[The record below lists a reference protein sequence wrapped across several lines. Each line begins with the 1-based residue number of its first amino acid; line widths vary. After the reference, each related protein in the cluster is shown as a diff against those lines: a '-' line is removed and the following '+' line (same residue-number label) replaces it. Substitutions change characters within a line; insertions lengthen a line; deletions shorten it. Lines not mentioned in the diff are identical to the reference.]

1 MRQAATVLIFI
12 FALACAS
19 GTALAQSGR
28 NRATQGAD
36 GNSTNRANSSSPDSA
51 TNSSS
56 REDGAV
62 APNVNQR
69 EEIAGD
75 VLRVD
80 TSLVTVPVSVMD
92 RDGKYIPSLGRE
104 DFHIFE
110 DGVEQKIAYFATVD
124 QPFTVALLMDTSR
137 STNFKLEDIQDAAIA
152 FVKQLKTEDRVMV
165 ISFDDKINVL
175 VKPTDDRDELIR
187 AIRRTRTG
195 GGTRLYDAVD
205 QVIKQHLKG
214 ITGRKAIVLFTDG
227 VDTTSR
233 RATYES
239 TIREAEEFD
248 ALAYSVAYDTS
259 DAVGNSPGQS
269 QRLPLPGGRGGIIFG
284 SPFPRW
290 PMPGPGGGRGGR
302 GGGVPGGGS
311 NDEDYRR
318 ANQYLHDLADKT
330 GGRYYR
336 GDSLQN
342 ISDAFA
348 QIADELRR
356 QYSLGYYPK
365 TIAEAGQRR
374 QIKVRVNQPNMV
386 VKARD
391 SYIYSQKKADT
402 TGANQQQ
409 LSTPN
414 TQGNHL
420 NKAGTR

>member
-1 MRQAATVLIFI
+1 MKQFAIVFLFL
-12 FALACAS
+12 FALACVS
-19 GTALAQSGR
+19 GTASAQSGR
-28 NRATQGAD
+28 NRANQGAD
-36 GNSTNRANSSSPDSA
+36 GNSTNSSSPDSA
-51 TNSSS
+51 KSSS
-56 REDGAV
+56 HVEGADS
-62 APNVNQR
+62 PNINR
-69 EEIAGD
+69 SEEVAGD

-92 RDGKYIPSLGRE
+92 RSGKYIPSLSRE

-137 STNFKLEDIQDAAIA
+137 STNFKLEDIQNAAIA
-152 FVKQLKTEDRVMV
+152 FVKQLKAEDRVMV
-165 ISFDDKINVL
+165 VSFDDKINVL
-175 VKPTDDRDELIR
+175 TKPTDDREVLIN

-205 QVIKQHLKG
+205 QVIRQHLKG

-239 TIREAEEFD
+239 TIREAEELD
-248 ALAYSVAYDTS
+248 ALAYPVAYDTN
-259 DAVGNSPGQS
+259 AGVGNGPGQS

-284 SPFPRW
+284 TPFPRW

-302 GGGVPGGGS
+302 GGGPGGGGS

-318 ANQYLHDLADKT
+318 ANAYLHDLAEKT

-342 ISDAFA
+342 ISEAFA

-365 TIAEAGQRR
+365 STAQDGQRR
-374 QIKVRVNQPNMV
+374 QIKVRVNQPNLAV
-386 VKARD
+386 SARD
-391 SYIYSQKKADT
+391 SYIYTQKKPDT
-402 TGANQQQ
+402 TQANQQQ
-409 LSTPN
+409 LTTPN
-414 TQGNHL
+414 APGNHL
-420 NKAGTR
+420 NKEGTR

>member
-1 MRQAATVLIFI
+1 MKQFATVFLFLL
-12 FALACAS
+12 ALACVS
-19 GTALAQSGR
+19 STALAQSGR
-28 NRATQGAD
+28 NRTNQSAD
-36 GNSTNRANSSSPDSA
+36 GNGTSRTDSSSPDRATGSSA
-51 TNSSS
+51 H
-56 REDGAV
+56 EEGMD
-62 APNVNQR
+62 APNINR
-69 EEIAGD
+69 SEEVAGD

-92 RDGKYIPSLGRE
+92 RSGKYIPSLGRE

-110 DGVEQKIAYFATVD
+110 DGVEQKISYFATVD

-137 STNFKLEDIQDAAIA
+137 STNFKLEDIQNAAIA
-152 FVKQLKTEDRVMV
+152 FIRQLKSEDRVMV
-165 ISFDDKINVL
+165 VSFDDKINVL
-175 VKPTDDRDELIR
+175 TKPTDDREVLIN

-239 TIREAEEFD
+239 TIREAEELD
-248 ALAYSVAYDTS
+248 ALAYPVAYDTS
-259 DAVGNSPGQS
+259 DAVGNGPGQS

-284 SPFPRW
+284 TPFPRW

-302 GGGVPGGGS
+302 GGGGS
-311 NDEDYRR
+311 NDEEYRR
-318 ANQYLHDLADKT
+318 ASAYLHDLADKT

-342 ISDAFA
+342 ISEAFA
-348 QIADELRR
+348 QIAEELRR

-365 TIAEAGQRR
+365 TTAQNGQRR
-374 QIKVRVNQPNMV
+374 QIKVRVNQPNLAV
-386 VKARD
+386 SARD
-391 SYIYSQKKADT
+391 SYIYTQKKPDAT
-402 TGANQQQ
+402 QANQQQ
-409 LSTPN
+409 LTAPN
-414 TQGNHL
+414 AQGNHL
-420 NKAGTR
+420 DKDGTR

>member
-1 MRQAATVLIFI
+1 MRQAATVFLFL
-12 FALACAS
+12 FALACVS
-19 GTALAQSGR
+19 GTGLAQSGR
-28 NRATQGAD
+28 NRVNQGAD
-36 GNSTNRANSSSPDSA
+36 GNGTNRATSSSPDSA
-51 TNSSS
+51 TGSSS
-56 REDGAV
+56 HEDGEV

-69 EEIAGD
+69 EEVAGD

-152 FVKQLKTEDRVMV
+152 FVKQLKSEDRVMV

-175 VKPTDDRDELIR
+175 TKPTDDRDELIR

-259 DAVGNSPGQS
+259 ETMGNSPGQS

-302 GGGVPGGGS
+302 GGGPGGS

-365 TIAEAGQRR
+365 TMAEAGQRR

-402 TGANQQQ
+402 IDANQQQ

>member
-1 MRQAATVLIFI
+1 MRQAATVLIFL
-12 FALACAS
+12 FALACAQ

-28 NRATQGAD
+28 NRAPQGAD
-36 GNSTNRANSSSPDSA
+36 GNGTNRANSSSPDSA
-51 TNSSS
+51 TSGSS

-69 EEIAGD
+69 EEVAGD

-110 DGVEQKIAYFATVD
+110 DGVEQRIAYFATVD

-248 ALAYSVAYDTS
+248 AIAYSVAYDTS
-259 DAVGNSPGQS
+259 DAVGNGPGQS

-302 GGGVPGGGS
+302 GGGGPGGGS

-365 TIAEAGQRR
+365 TMAEAGQRR

-402 TGANQQQ
+402 TEANQQQ